1 MNSGLSHF
9 LCRTER
15 LVIGKRHYAC
25 CHGKHRSLLET
36 CIPCSGTDI
45 DEDLD
50 CECPAYQVCSGALN
64 RQAGQRLDLQITASR
79 VVKTEFCSTPS
90 AAGVTRP
97 DPLPQKAGPTRSLGK
112 KRIIRVLE
120 YCNVKLSSVQSNTQG
135 VVGTKL
141 IDKLCEGKVITM
153 PDIDQVYHRKL
164 EASKEELY
172 EACLRILTGHHIYL
186 LQTIRQNILS
196 SENLQSRVWM

>member
-1 MNSGLSHF
+1 M
-9 LCRTER
+9 
-15 LVIGKRHYAC
+15 
-25 CHGKHRSLLET
+25 
-36 CIPCSGTDI
+36 
-45 DEDLD
+45 
-50 CECPAYQVCSGALN
+50 
-64 RQAGQRLDLQITASR
+64 
-79 VVKTEFCSTPS
+79 
-90 AAGVTRP
+90 
-97 DPLPQKAGPTRSLGK
+97 
-112 KRIIRVLE
+112 
-120 YCNVKLSSVQSNTQG
+120 QSNTQG